1 MAYRLAAIEDS
12 VPFEVHIRTLPD
24 ETLLDI
30 WEEMQQVQAWLSE
43 QYRQGVV
50 PAIDYEQLIVRE
62 LQRRSCPQTS
72 DPAGGCLQPAGKSRA
87 AHGADSR

>member
-12 VPFEVHIRTLPD
+12 VPFEVQIRTLPD

-43 QYRQGVV
+43 QYQQGVV

-62 LQRRSCPQTS
+62 LQRRSCPQAPES
-72 DPAGGCLQPAGKSRA
+72 AGACLQPAGKPQA
-87 AHGADSR
+87 PLGADSR